1 MPDDKY
7 KDGSSYAS
15 RVAGFLRPTF
25 LGGASQKPQ
34 DSFLNGGQVTTYPNR
49 TVQTIYPKGL
59 QISGNPDWDQQQRE
73 RR

>member
-34 DSFLNGGQVTTYPNR
+34 DSFETRIG
-49 TVQTIYPKGL
+49 
-59 QISGNPDWDQQQRE
+59 ISSKENVANQRKE
-73 RR
+73 LKL